1 MKAKLL
7 SIWNFIKNDAKDTWN
22 RSKMFLLAILG
33 LVIYFEFDKIKQ
45 ALLVYGAK
53 KETDTSH
60 KEDQVLATKEKSEN
74 DQANALIKTAEDLPK
89 QEGQV
94 SDDWNTK

>member
-7 SIWNFIKNDAKDTWN
+7 SIWNSIKLDLADTWK

-33 LVIYFEFDKIKQ
+33 LVLYFEFDKIKQ
-45 ALLVYGAK
+45 SLLVYGAK
-53 KETDTSH
+53 KETETSK
-60 KEDQVLATKEKSEN
+60 KEDQILATKEKSEN
-74 DQANALIKTAEDLPK
+74 DQANTLIKAAEDLPK
-89 QEGQV
+89 QEGSV